1 MAVHK
6 NRHFNEFVLREELKE
21 ELKRIE
27 ALRRETVISLRKRN
41 WIVRGLL
48 LVVAVSLFLVLWS
61 TLPPVGAPMG
71 LTFAVLGLS
80 LGELYLISLPIVK
93 NLFYQSPYQRQQAV

>member
-1 MAVHK
+1 MRSLSNLGGMAVHK

-48 LVVAVSLFLVLWS
+48 FVAALALFLVY
-61 TLPPVGAPMG
+61 GA
-71 LTFAVLGLS
+71 LS
-80 LGELYLISLPIVK
+80 RPWEL
-93 NLFYQSPYQRQQAV
+93 RWA